1 MLPNTENLDDLILDF
16 EEETQENTKTFGI
29 NKSDGKRMAGM
40 IDGLKALE
48 QHIYLTLSVEADQF
62 IIYPYTYGI
71 RTLDL
76 FGKPY
81 HYVMAVIP
89 ERITEAL
96 LSDDRIN
103 DVSDFEFEIKGN
115 RLTVR
120 FIVHSIYGELE
131 EETVVYY

>member
-16 EEETQENTKTFGI
+16 EEVQEKTKTFGI
-29 NKSDGKRMAGM
+29 NKSDGKRIAGM

-81 HYVMAVIP
+81 HYVMAIIP
-89 ERITEAL
+89 ERIKEAL
-96 LSDDRIN
+96 LDDDRIN
-103 DVSDFEFEIKGN
+103 DVSNFEFEIEAN

-120 FIVHSIYGELE
+120 FVVYSIYGELN
-131 EETVVYY
+131 EETVVNY